1 MDIENC
7 PKCGTKMVKGTYYTS
22 FNSLWDLFKYGLPDP
37 VPLLFKTDGEEP
49 KEEICIKGDEES
61 KGLKCAECGLML
73 IDPPPIKQP
82 AELPECPNIVLKGV

>member
-1 MDIENC
+1 L
-7 PKCGTKMVKGTYYTS
+7 PQ
-22 FNSLWDLFKYGLPDP
+22 SLWFKNNDEN
-37 VPLLFKTDGEEP
+37 T

-82 AELPECPNIVLKGV
+82 AEVPVLPECPNIVLKGV